1 MLRPILANTDT
12 VTIPAD
18 PCAHE
23 LTIMLENTPESAFS
37 VIAENGAFVFS
48 TRGVAAGIYRYQI
61 VSSAGELLSS
71 GTLEILDRIGPDM
84 AYPAKLKTRAEETL
98 EAIDAYLANQA
109 TMQQRSISIN
119 GKQIQ
124 YSSFAE
130 LIQWRDHFAAIVA
143 KEKHGYSQPTAQII
157 HLKGV

>member
-1 MLRPILANTDT
+1 MRPILTNLEQ
-12 VTIPAD
+12 VTIPAAD
-18 PCAHE
+18 TAVE
-23 LTIMLENTPESAFS
+23 LSLLLENEPSTTFCVSA
-37 VIAENGAFVFS
+37 AGDAFTFS
-48 TRGVAAGIYRYQI
+48 TVGMKSGVYLYQMI
-61 VSSAGELLSS
+61 SGSGELLRT
-71 GTLEILDRIGPDM
+71 GKLEVLDRIGPDLP
-84 AYPAKLKTRAEETL
+84 YPAKLKTSAELTL

-109 TMQQRSISIN
+109 TFQQKSISIN

-143 KEKHGYSQPTAQII
+143 KEKRGYSQPTAQIF

>member
-1 MLRPILANTDT
+1 MKPILTNLES
-12 VTIPAD
+12 VTIPA
-18 PCAHE
+18 AHGAVD
-23 LTIMLENTPESAFS
+23 LSLMLENDPSTTFS
-37 VIAENGAFVFS
+37 V
-48 TRGVAAGIYRYQI
+48 VAAGSSFTFSTVGFKSGVYLYQMI
-61 VSSAGELLSS
+61 SGSGELLQS
-71 GTLEILDRIGPDM
+71 GKLEVLDRIGPDLP
-84 AYPAKLKTRAEETL
+84 YPAKLKTTAELTL

-109 TMQQRSISIN
+109 TMQQKSISIN

-143 KEKHGYSQPTAQII
+143 KEKRGYSQPTAQVF

>member
-1 MLRPILANTDT
+1 MRPILTRNII
-12 VTIPAD
+12 TIPAD
-18 PCAHE
+18 PSDAAR
-23 LTIMLENTPESAFS
+23 LSLMLEGEPSTAVSVEVKDGSFS
-37 VIAENGAFVFS
+37 FELQKS
-48 TRGVAAGIYRYQI
+48 GVYRYQ
-61 VSSAGELLSS
+61 LQNSS
-71 GTLEILDRIGPDM
+71 GGLLRSGTVEVLDQIAPDLP
-84 AYPAKLKTRAEETL
+84 YPAKLKTTAEETL

-124 YSSFAE
+124 YSSFSE

-143 KEKHGYSQPTAQII
+143 KEKHGFSQPTAQII